1 MYTTI
6 YLTALLL
13 LVAGLIIASRINWRE
28 QTEDFT
34 GLFKGK
40 EGVK

>member
-13 LVAGLIIASRINWRE
+13 LAAGLIITSRIDWRSE
-28 QTEDFT
+28 LTDFIS
-34 GLFKGK
+34 LFKGK
-40 EGVK
+40 EEVK

>member
-13 LVAGLIIASRINWRE
+13 LAAGLIITSRIDWRK